1 MEDCP
6 LWLWFTKNST
16 VKYIPEPLAVYRLL
30 GDSACHSSDIAKQKR
45 FINSL
50 CDVHRFFAEKYNFP
64 LEDLH
69 DMFLGNYLG
78 TQIDVAVS
86 RPSISNL
93 NAVRILYKE
102 LKSPT
107 RKQKIFYASSFFPPL
122 YLLIKLHRK
131 IKSVRKV

>member
-1 MEDCP
+1 M
-6 LWLWFTKNST
+6 
-16 VKYIPEPLAVYRLL
+16 
-30 GDSACHSSDIAKQKR
+30 
-45 FINSL
+45 
-50 CDVHRFFAEKYNFP
+50 HRFFAEKYNVP

-86 RPSISNL
+86 RPTLSNL

-107 RKQKIFYASSFFPPL
+107 RKQKIFYAASFFPPL
-122 YLLIKLHRK
+122 YLLIKLRRK
-131 IKSVRKV
+131 IKKVSR